1 MPAVIENAGLA
12 RRFDGRTV
20 AVTGASGLI
29 GGALTRTFAQAQV
42 PVRALDVREP
52 PAWDGPLTL
61 RLVDVRQADLLA
73 EAVAGADYV
82 FHEAGWKVPASD
94 RDPAAAIDVLI
105 QGTLNVAA
113 ACVATGAKLV
123 FASTGAIYGDARSP
137 LIAEDHPI
145 RCDSFYSASKVGAEY
160 LLDAAARC
168 WGLEHL
174 SLRYFSVYGPGMTMD
189 GPDAEVLG
197 RWTSQILSGGQPV
210 IHGDGRQ
217 LRDFT
222 HVDDVVQANLRA
234 ALSGQAGS
242 AYNVGTGTGI
252 SLAAAADLLLRVAG
266 ASAGVDVLP
275 GRPGGNARSVPD
287 IGKARRELGYRPLV
301 DRAAGFTGLV
311 DWARNRLSALAQ
323 PVQDA

>member
-1 MPAVIENAGLA
+1 VPAVIENAGLA

-123 FASTGAIYGDARSP
+123 FASTGAIRRRAVPADRRRPSDP
-137 LIAEDHPI
+137 V
-145 RCDSFYSASKVGAEY
+145 RF
-160 LLDAAARC
+160 LLLGEQGRRRVPAGR
-168 WGLEHL
+168 G
-174 SLRYFSVYGPGMTMD
+174 RP
-189 GPDAEVLG
+189 VLG
-197 RWTSQILSGGQPV
+197 P
-210 IHGDGRQ
+210 
-217 LRDFT
+217 
-222 HVDDVVQANLRA
+222 
-234 ALSGQAGS
+234 
-242 AYNVGTGTGI
+242 
-252 SLAAAADLLLRVAG
+252 
-266 ASAGVDVLP
+266 
-275 GRPGGNARSVPD
+275 
-287 IGKARRELGYRPLV
+287 
-301 DRAAGFTGLV
+301 
-311 DWARNRLSALAQ
+311 
-323 PVQDA
+323 